1 MKYLKTLLLL
11 LPIVFISCVVNKK
24 DTSNFSQS
32 KINIELRQEL
42 ETVLLKDQGIRKL
55 LSSNISAER
64 KAQLLSEMKI
74 SEKDLEGNKK
84 YSLIREIDSA
94 NLESVEE
101 IINKYG
107 YPSKSIVGEAA
118 NKAIFYVIQHSKKI
132 DKYLP
137 LIRKATKNGDVATT
151 SLALMEDRNLM
162 YKGVEQI
169 YGTQIK
175 GQTNKRGEWIYFLW
189 PIKNADSINIRRKEA
204 GFQQTIEEYAKEMD
218 VEFKL
223 YKINELKGL

>member
-1 MKYLKTLLLL
+1 MKYLKLIFLMLSFV
-11 LPIVFISCVVNKK
+11 IISCVANKK
-24 DTSNFSQS
+24 NTTHFAQS
-32 KINIELRQEL
+32 KINIDLREKL
-42 ETVLLKDQGIRKL
+42 ETILLKDQGIREIL
-55 LSSNISAER
+55 NGNISAER

-74 SEKDLEGNKK
+74 SENDLEGNKK
-84 YSLIREIDSA
+84 YSLIREIDST
-94 NLESVEE
+94 NLVAVEE

-107 YPSKSIVGEAA
+107 YPSKSLVGEPA
-118 NKAIFYVIQHSKKI
+118 NNAIFYVIQHSEKI

-137 LIRKATKNGDVATT
+137 LIRKATKSGDIATT

-175 GQTNKRGEWIYFLW
+175 GQANKKGEWVYFLW
-189 PIKNADSINIRRKEA
+189 PITNPDSINIRRKEA
-204 GFQQTIEEYAKEMD
+204 GFSQTIEEYVKEMD

-223 YKINELKGL
+223 YNLNELKDL

>member
-1 MKYLKTLLLL
+1 MKYLKILLLL

-24 DTSNFSQS
+24 DTSNFRQS

-42 ETVLLKDQGIRKL
+42 ETVLLKDQGIREL

-64 KAQLLSEMKI
+64 KAQLLSEIDI

-94 NLESVEE
+94 NLEAVEE

-118 NKAIFYVIQHSKKI
+118 NKAIFYVIQHSEKI

-137 LIRKATKNGDVATT
+137 LIRKATKNGDIATT

-175 GQTNKRGEWIYFLW
+175 GQANKKGEWVYFLW